1 MYNVAHAQI
10 ELAHFETAYDLFL
23 LILINTILI
32 IIHSWGN
39 ISKNNGVGD
48 PKGPSLHKTTKKKKL
63 SESTLSELQ
72 KTVKVYNN
80 QANTLWTKGATC

>member
-23 LILINTILI
+23 LILINNILI

-39 ISKNNGVGD
+39 MSKNSGVRD
-48 PKGPSLHKTTKKKKL
+48 PKGPSLHKTTKKKKNP
-63 SESTLSELQ
+63 Q
-72 KTVKVYNN
+72 NYQN
-80 QANTLWTKGATC
+80 QLYQNFKRQSL